1 MRLRILVVEDD
12 IPTLELMREVL
23 TPLGVQVRLVS
34 DSLHAVTLINRE
46 KFDGIFLDLMMPK
59 VDGFE
64 LARLIRQSPS
74 NKGTPIVIVTGRE
87 DKETITQAFEAGGTF
102 FLNKPID
109 KGKLTRLLSST
120 RGSMLEERRRYKR
133 VSVQTEVKCQ
143 VGTRRITGM
152 SVNFSQ
158 TGLLFQGDGSLVLG
172 NVVQLKFHLP
182 RQQLPISAQ
191 GLVVRTDKK
200 QRLGIRFTE
209 IGAENQQR
217 IRDFIG
223 SQADTPQT

>member
-1 MRLRILVVEDD
+1 MRLKVLVVEDD

-34 DSLHAVTLINRE
+34 DSQHASTLINQE

-64 LARLIRQSPS
+64 LARLIRQSSS
-74 NKGTPIVIVTGRE
+74 NKRTPIVIVTGRE

-109 KGKLTRLLSST
+109 KGKLTRLLNST

-133 VSVQTEVKCQ
+133 VALQTEVKCQ
-143 VGTRRITGM
+143 VGTGKITGM
-152 SVNFSQ
+152 SVNLSQ

-172 NVVQLKFHLP
+172 NVVQLSFHLP
-182 RQQLPISAQ
+182 RQKLPINAQ
-191 GLVVRTDKK
+191 GTVVRADKK

-209 IGAENQQR
+209 IGAENRQR
-217 IRDFIG
+217 IRDFVA
-223 SQADTPQT
+223 SQVDTLQT